1 MAAPGTLGIDS
12 LMFRYVN
19 SCAWTWKLF
28 LFTLMLELEQLASAT
43 VTLALV
49 LFKAAPARVRR
60 AAYVLFSNRSSRR
73 RASEP
78 APATAVEHKTL
89 PRAGNTGP
97 AGASE
102 PGGDAEAPLDAGSQR
117 RAARRRAGSAK
128 PSSSA

>member
-60 AAYVLFSNRSSRR
+60 AAYVLFSNGSSRR
-73 RASEP
+73 RASGP
-78 APATAVEHKTL
+78 ALDTASVCAQTL

-97 AGASE
+97 TRASE

-117 RAARRRAGSAK
+117 RAA
-128 PSSSA
+128 